1 MLWPRNSR
9 VSHNSIGCH
18 DEEGLTHKPLTSFLQ
33 FEVFNIYIY
42 VCICH
47 IPYIFSVLCLH
58 QVACRGNNKML
69 QGKHQEKQQART
81 TSTTSMQEPSQMDRL
96 EKLLQKYAPAR
107 AGLPLLDASPASSQ
121 PVVPTPARSTA
132 APAATIA
139 QPSEPLPLADVQEKA
154 ASAPEE

>member
-1 MLWPRNSR
+1 M
-9 VSHNSIGCH
+9 SHSLHFFCAVPPSGGMQRQQQDAPGQASGKATGQNYQHHFHAGAKSNGQVG
-18 DEEGLTHKPLTSFLQ
+18 EAAA
-33 FEVFNIYIY
+33 EV
-42 VCICH
+42 CPC
-47 IPYIFSVLCLH
+47 
-58 QVACRGNNKML
+58 K
-69 QGKHQEKQQART
+69 
-81 TSTTSMQEPSQMDRL
+81 
-96 EKLLQKYAPAR
+96 